1 MRNLENLILD
11 LDFSIASDALETFEN
26 ILTAQRKPF
35 FPSNEALNSF
45 IVLYAKDL
53 LAIFY
58 HVKHCTMPKED
69 EGD

>member
-53 LAIFY
+53 
-58 HVKHCTMPKED
+58 HVKHCTLPKED